1 MAVKEGDE
9 MERCRIAPHLLLYRR
24 FEVVPTV
31 KWVCFEIFFRNF
43 QKTVDILMT
52 ILYNIIT
59 ENEGGKNNDSQEL
72 VYE

>member
-1 MAVKEGDE
+1 
-9 MERCRIAPHLLLYRR
+9 MERCRIAPHLLLYRC

-31 KWVCFEIFFRNF
+31 KWVFFEIFFRNF
-43 QKTVDILMT
+43 QKTVDILMN